1 MTSNPTPRI
10 TPPDLSISPYKD
22 FIEHLAVRW
31 VVAELPA
38 PISYLYGDYVMA
50 IGMLLEDTQCM
61 EQTQLIFMSTLNQAM
76 ALGKSSKWLDDEL
89 CFESVL
95 YTTRSDRATF
105 LRCSL
110 ERALAL
116 IPDKVDVCLDRYNE
130 RLVRFAPLL
139 TDHDE

>member
-1 MTSNPTPRI
+1 M
-10 TPPDLSISPYKD
+10 PPLADPILLTNAPYKD

-50 IGMLLEDTQCM
+50 IGALLEDTQCM